1 MKLKQ
6 LSEEFS
12 SVDLLVMLLL
22 RFPEIF
28 TINYNLLKPKFELSF
43 MLKEVPENKRYIKFR
58 KDFDNA
64 ARAYVE
70 LAGVDNAIPNLS
82 RRSIDSW
89 VLLQV
94 TWGKENITLE
104 EVNLISQMIWNEF
117 KDDLILDSRVDGLL
131 EGDSS
136 SKEEFIEFLHSKR
149 NENDEENLFAFREAG
164 KVYVYDK

>member
-6 LSEEFS
+6 VSEELS
-12 SVDLLVMLLL
+12 TVDLLVMLLL

-43 MLKEVPENKRYIKFR
+43 MLKKSLENNRYMKFR
-58 KDFDNA
+58 KNFKDA
-64 ARAYVE
+64 AKAYIE
-70 LAGVDNAIPNLS
+70 LSKLESTVPKLS

-89 VLLQV
+89 TLLQV
-94 TWGKENITLE
+94 TWGKENIAFE
-104 EVNLISQMIWNEF
+104 EVNLINQMIWNEF
-117 KDDLILDSRVDGLL
+117 KDDLVLDSRVEGLL
-131 EGDSS
+131 ERDSS
-136 SKEEFIEFLHSKR
+136 SKEEFIEFLHSKK